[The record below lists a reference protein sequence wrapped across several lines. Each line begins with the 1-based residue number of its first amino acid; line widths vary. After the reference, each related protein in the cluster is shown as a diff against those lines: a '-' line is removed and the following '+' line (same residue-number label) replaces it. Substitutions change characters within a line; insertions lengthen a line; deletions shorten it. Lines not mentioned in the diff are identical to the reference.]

1 MEEGSIIIKK
11 RETNFEFLRIIAMF
25 MVVVLHYL
33 SHAEVLLQLGV
44 PKTGVGV
51 FATAIESLC
60 IVAVNV
66 WVLISGYF
74 LSQSGFKLSRIL
86 QLICEVFFYTI
97 IISIVMMIAGVY
109 VVNDRDSFYKAIQ
122 YIFPIESEH
131 HWFATSYVLMYVFAP
146 VMNAAVKNLTRK
158 QLKVTILGLLLWF
171 CFIKSFVPVLFSTDR
186 YGYDLGWFLCVY
198 LIAAYIR
205 KYNVVLFY
213 SAKKSLLVYLLSSTM
228 TFVLFMGLHEINLRR
243 GGFIY
248 YSTVPSHYNFILTL
262 TGALGL
268 FSFFRFCPM
277 RENFFSKVIRYI
289 APLTF
294 GVYLVHEHIEIR
306 DRWIIW
312 LQSLIGDI
320 PVDSVW
326 AFAWHMLRCVVIVFA
341 AGIFVDWIRMIIFEY
356 IGRVLKDTFVF
367 KWIRNMDK
375 ELC

>member
-1 MEEGSIIIKK
+1 MESGNASAKK
-11 RETNFEFLRIIAMF
+11 RETNFEFLRVIAML
-25 MVVVLHYL
+25 MVVILHYL
-33 SHAEVLLQLGV
+33 SHADVLLQLGV
-44 PKTGVGV
+44 PKTGVSV

-97 IISIVMMIAGVY
+97 AISIAMMIAGVY
-109 VVNDRDSFYKAIQ
+109 VVNDRESLYKAVQ

-131 HWFATSYVLMYVFAP
+131 YWFVTAYVLMYVFAP
-146 VMNAAVKNLTRK
+146 AMNAAVRGLTRK
-158 QLKVTILGLLLWF
+158 QLKVTILGLLLF
-171 CFIKSFVPVLFSTDR
+171 FSFIKSVVPVLFPTDR
-186 YGYDLGWFLCVY
+186 CGYDFGWFLCVY

-213 SAKKSLLVYLLSSTM
+213 SAKKSLLVYLLSCLM
-228 TFVLFMGLHEINLRR
+228 IFVFSMGFHEINLQR

-248 YSTVPSHYNFILTL
+248 YSSVPSHYNFIFTL

-277 RENFFSKVIRYI
+277 RENAAAKVIRYI

-312 LQSLIGDI
+312 IQNLIGEI
-320 PVDSVW
+320 PSGSVL
-326 AFAWHMLRCVVIVFA
+326 AFAWHMVRSVVIVFC

-356 IGRVLKDTFVF
+356 LGRTLAGTALF
-367 KWIRNMDK
+367 KWIRKMDN

>member
-1 MEEGSIIIKK
+1 M
-11 RETNFEFLRIIAMF
+11 
-25 MVVVLHYL
+25 
-33 SHAEVLLQLGV
+33 Q
-44 PKTGVGV
+44 
-51 FATAIESLC
+51 
-60 IVAVNV
+60 
-66 WVLISGYF
+66 
-74 LSQSGFKLSRIL
+74 
-86 QLICEVFFYTI
+86 
-97 IISIVMMIAGVY
+97 
-109 VVNDRDSFYKAIQ
+109 
-122 YIFPIESEH
+122 
-131 HWFATSYVLMYVFAP
+131 
-146 VMNAAVKNLTRK
+146 
-158 QLKVTILGLLLWF
+158 
-171 CFIKSFVPVLFSTDR
+171 
-186 YGYDLGWFLCVY
+186 
-198 LIAAYIR
+198 AAYIR
-205 KYNVVLFY
+205 KYHVVLFF

-228 TFVLFMGLHEINLRR
+228 TFVFFMGLHEINLRR

-277 RENFFSKVIRYI
+277 RENFFARVIRYI